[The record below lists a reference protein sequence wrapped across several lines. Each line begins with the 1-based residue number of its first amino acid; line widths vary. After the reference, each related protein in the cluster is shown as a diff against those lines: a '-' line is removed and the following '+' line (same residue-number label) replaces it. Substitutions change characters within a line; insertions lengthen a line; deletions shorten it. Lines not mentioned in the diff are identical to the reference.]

1 MPRKGRG
8 GARQGTP
15 GQAYGQRTDL
25 NASMPIQTAT
35 GQGYGVAAEQRAA
48 QRAIPVAAQPVAG
61 ATANA
66 PMAPAQAP
74 APAQATPTTVSSQLS
89 PQPQATPGSLL
100 FLHPSDRPN
109 EPVTAGVPFG
119 DGPGP
124 ESLPI
129 PNQDIA
135 GTLGGVARQSR
146 SPLMMD
152 LANAASVLG
161 L

>member
-66 PMAPAQAP
+66 PVP
-74 APAQATPTTVSSQLS
+74 PAQATPTTVSGQIS
-89 PQPQATPGSLL
+89 PQPQAMPGSML
-100 FLHPSDRPN
+100 FLHPSDRPE

-124 ESLPI
+124 EALPI
-129 PNQDIA
+129 PNQNIA

>member
-48 QRAIPVAAQPVAG
+48 QRAIPVAAQPVVG

-66 PMAPAQAP
+66 PVAPAQAP
-74 APAQATPTTVSSQLS
+74 AQAGPTTISSQMSGIGQL
-89 PQPQATPGSLL
+89 PGELR
-100 FLHPSDRPN
+100 FLHPSDRPD
-109 EPVTAGVPFG
+109 EPVTHGAPLGAGA
-119 DGPGP
+119 GP
-124 ESLPI
+124 EILGLPT
-129 PNQDIA
+129 A
-135 GTLGGVARQSR
+135 GIGQELSTRAMMQQA

-152 LANAASVLG
+152 LANAASALG

>member
-25 NASMPIQTAT
+25 NASMPVQTAT

-48 QRAIPVAAQPVAG
+48 QRAIPIAAQPVAG
-61 ATANA
+61 ATASA
-66 PMAPAQAP
+66 PAP
-74 APAQATPTTVSSQLS
+74 APAQSQAGPTTISSQMSAPRSS
-89 PQPQATPGSLL
+89 PGELRFMHAT
-100 FLHPSDRPN
+100 DRPD
-109 EPVTAGVPFG
+109 EPVTHGAPLGAGAGSEVMALPT
-119 DGPGP
+119 DG
-124 ESLPI
+124 
-129 PNQDIA
+129 IA
-135 GTLGGVARQSR
+135 QEISARAAFPKA

-152 LANAASVLG
+152 LANAASALG